1 MLMRNR
7 IFRSIFPL
15 GMLCLFTLSFYGQK
29 IIDFSREQPYNKVFV
44 ATDNFGSSYL
54 DTLEIYYPKASVDSL
69 RYSILNDLAY
79 YWHTRDLNKALDFA
93 KRGLDLTRQKGDL
106 LWEGRFQITEAAILL
121 RMEKLDEAYAILQEA
136 KDKIKKEDLAF
147 LNTQLGYVFE
157 RKGDLV
163 RAADYAL
170 ESKRLG
176 LELNDVKAV
185 ALAYSDLSNLY
196 WKYSKFE
203 RGLEYGLKSLELF
216 EERGL
221 NDLDYDF
228 TLYVVGNNQL
238 ELGNYSEAL
247 DYFKHA
253 IAIGERYGFYNNL
266 SDTYISLIELHTL
279 LMEYD
284 EAESA
289 AEKALLYANLLDN
302 NFLKMR
308 SWLSIG
314 KLQLFQGKYISAI
327 ESLKKC
333 IEIAGPDFGDHFYL
347 SQAYE
352 RLGKAHVG
360 NHNYKDATE
369 AFVMY
374 DSLRNMVF
382 SESAK
387 ENMVLLETEF
397 NMARKEDTIQGME
410 DQIKKQSSQQTLIS
424 IISGLLF
431 LLLLV
436 LFVTYKKN
444 KGKNVLLERQN
455 AEKEFLLKEIHHR
468 VKNNLGIVSSL
479 LELQVAKMDDPKA
492 IEAIEESRNRVYSMS
507 MIHQKLYQGKNL
519 SSIEMKDYLINL
531 SKHILDSYGSEYAI
545 EYVYELQEFE
555 LDVDTAIPMGL
566 IVNEL
571 LTNSFKHAFPEKE
584 KGKIRITCQKVGN
597 EGIILE
603 VYDNGIGIS
612 DPKHSKVTG
621 SGFGTQL
628 VDLLVQQLD
637 GSMRIYNGQGTRVRM
652 EFELI
657 NKSKELNF

>member
-1 MLMRNR
+1 MRNR
-7 IFRSIFPL
+7 IFHSVLPL
-15 GMLCLFTLSFYGQK
+15 WMLCFCTLSGYGQK
-29 IIDFSREQPYNKVFV
+29 IIDFNRERPYNKIFV
-44 ATDNFGSSYL
+44 DTDNFGASYL
-54 DTLEIYYPKASVDSL
+54 DTLEISYQKTTVDSL

-79 YWHTRDLNKALDFA
+79 YWHTRDLNKALNFT
-93 KRGLDLTRQKGDL
+93 RQGLNMTRQKEDL

-121 RMEKLDEAYAILQEA
+121 RMEKLDTAYVILQEA
-136 KDKIKKEDLAF
+136 KNKIKKEDLAF

-176 LELNDVKAV
+176 LEMNDVKAV

-196 WKYSKFE
+196 WKYSKFD

-216 EERGL
+216 EKRGL

-228 TLYVVGNNQL
+228 TLYVVGNNLL
-238 ELGNYSEAL
+238 ELENYQEAL

-266 SDTYISLIELHTL
+266 SDTYISLIELYTL
-279 LMEYD
+279 LLQYD
-284 EAESA
+284 EAEKS

-314 KLQLFQGKYISAI
+314 KLQLFQGKYVSAI
-327 ESLKKC
+327 ESLNKC
-333 IEIAGPDFGDHFYL
+333 IEIATPDFGDYYYL

-352 RLGKAHVG
+352 RLGKAYAG

-374 DSLRNMVF
+374 DSLRNKVF
-382 SESAK
+382 TESAN
-387 ENMVLLETEF
+387 ENMALLETEF
-397 NMARKEDTIQGME
+397 DMAQQEDTIQGME

-424 IISGLLF
+424 IIAGLLF
-431 LLLLV
+431 LLVLV

-479 LELQVAKMDDPKA
+479 LELQVAKMNDPKA

-531 SKHILDSYGSEYAI
+531 SRHILDSYGSGYAI
-545 EYVYELQEFE
+545 EYDYNLQEFE
-555 LDVDTAIPMGL
+555 LDVDLAIPMGL

-571 LTNSFKHAFPEKE
+571 LTNSFKHAFPERE
-584 KGKIRITCQKVGN
+584 KGKIKITCQKVGN
-597 EGIILE
+597 EGVVLE
-603 VYDNGIGIS
+603 VYDNGIGFT
-612 DPKHSKVTG
+612 DPKDSKKGGT
-621 SGFGTQL
+621 GFGTQL
-628 VDLLVQQLD
+628 VDLLVEQLD
-637 GSMRIYNGQGTRVRM
+637 GSMKIYNGQGTRVRM

-657 NKSKELNF
+657 HNSKELNF

>member
-7 IFRSIFPL
+7 IFCCIFPFWML
-15 GMLCLFTLSFYGQK
+15 GFCTLSGYAQK
-29 IIDFSREQPYNKVFV
+29 IIDFSREQPYHKVFV
-44 ATDNFGSSYL
+44 DTDNFGSSYL
-54 DTLEIYYPKASVDSL
+54 DTLEISYPKASTDSL

-79 YWHTRDLNKALDFA
+79 YWHTRDLNKALDFTR
-93 KRGLDLTRQKGDL
+93 KGLDMTRQKEDL
-106 LWEGRFQITEAAILL
+106 LWEGRFQVTEAAILL
-121 RMEKLDEAYAILQEA
+121 RMEKLDTAYVILQEA
-136 KDKIKKEDLAF
+136 KNKIKKEDLAF
-147 LNTQLGYVFE
+147 LNTQIGYVFE

-176 LELNDVKAV
+176 LETNDVKAV
-185 ALAYSDLSNLY
+185 ALAYCDLSNLY

-247 DYFKHA
+247 DYFKHS

-266 SDTYISLIELHTL
+266 SDTYISLIELYTL
-279 LMEYD
+279 LLKYD
-284 EAESA
+284 EAEKA

-302 NFLKMR
+302 NFLRMR

-314 KLQLFQGKYISAI
+314 KLQLFEGKYISAI
-327 ESLKKC
+327 ESLNKC
-333 IEIAGPDFGDHFYL
+333 IEIATPEFGDYYYL

-352 RLGKAHVG
+352 RLGKAYVG
-360 NHNYKDATE
+360 NHKYKDATE

-374 DSLRNMVF
+374 DSLRKKVF
-382 SESAK
+382 TESAK

-410 DQIKKQSSQQTLIS
+410 DQIKKQSSQQALIS

-431 LLLLV
+431 LLVLV

-479 LELQVAKMDDPKA
+479 LELQVAKMTDPKA

-531 SKHILDSYGSEYAI
+531 SRHILDSYGSEYAI
-545 EYVYELQEFE
+545 EYVYNLQEFE
-555 LDVDTAIPMGL
+555 LDVDLALPIGL

-571 LTNSFKHAFPEKE
+571 LTNSFKHAFPEQE
-584 KGKIRITCQKVGN
+584 KGKIKITCQKVGN
-597 EGIILE
+597 EGIVLE
-603 VYDNGIGIS
+603 VYDNGIGLNNL
-612 DPKHSKVTG
+612 KNYNEKG

-628 VDLLVQQLD
+628 VDLLVEQLD
-637 GSMRIYNGQGTRVRM
+637 GSMRVYNGQGTRVRM
-652 EFELI
+652 EFELT
-657 NKSKELNF
+657 NNSKEMNF

>member
-1 MLMRNR
+1 MRNR
-7 IFRSIFPL
+7 VFRCIIYL
-15 GMLCLFTLSFYGQK
+15 WMLCFCTLSYGQK
-29 IIDFSREQPYNKVFV
+29 IIDFNREQPYHKVFV
-44 ATDNFGSSYL
+44 DTDNFGSSYL
-54 DTLEIYYPKASVDSL
+54 DTLEMSYPKASVDSL
-69 RYSILNDLAY
+69 RFSILNDLAY
-79 YWHTRDLNKALDFA
+79 YWHTRDLNKALDFT
-93 KRGLDLTRQKGDL
+93 KMGLDLTRQKEDL
-106 LWEGRFQITEAAILL
+106 LWEGRFQVTEAAILL
-121 RMEKLDEAYAILQEA
+121 RMEKLDTAYAILQEA
-136 KDKIKKEDLAF
+136 KNKIKKEDLAF

-170 ESKRLG
+170 ESRRLG
-176 LELNDVKAV
+176 LELNDVRAV

-238 ELGNYSEAL
+238 ELGNYNEAL
-247 DYFKHA
+247 DYFKHS
-253 IAIGERYGFYNNL
+253 IAIGERYGFFNNL
-266 SDTYISLIELHTL
+266 SDTYISLIELYTL
-279 LMEYD
+279 LLKYD
-284 EAESA
+284 EAEKA

-314 KLQLFQGKYISAI
+314 KLQLFQGKFISAK
-327 ESLKKC
+327 ESLEKC
-333 IEIAGPDFGDHFYL
+333 IQIAGPDFGDYYYL

-352 RLGKAHVG
+352 RLGKAYVG
-360 NHNYKDATE
+360 NHNYKDATR

-374 DSLRNMVF
+374 DSLRNKVF

-387 ENMVLLETEF
+387 ENMLLLENEF
-397 NMARKEDTIQGME
+397 DMARKEDTIQGME

-444 KGKNVLLERQN
+444 KGKNVLLEKQN

-479 LELQVAKMDDPKA
+479 LELQVAKMKDPKA

-545 EYVYELQEFE
+545 EYIYELQEFE
-555 LDVDTAIPMGL
+555 LDVDAAIPMGL

-571 LTNSFKHAFPEKE
+571 LTNSFKHAFPEQE
-584 KGKIRITCQKVGN
+584 KGKISITCQKVGH

-603 VYDNGIGIS
+603 VYDNGIGFN
-612 DPKHSKVTG
+612 DLKDSKDTG

-628 VDLLVQQLD
+628 IDLLVKQLD
-637 GSMRIYNGQGTRVRM
+637 GSIRIYNGQGTRVRM
-652 EFELI
+652 EFELT

>member
-1 MLMRNR
+1 MRNR
-7 IFRSIFPL
+7 IFHSVLPL
-15 GMLCLFTLSFYGQK
+15 WMLCFCTLSGYGQK
-29 IIDFSREQPYNKVFV
+29 IIDFNRETPYNKIFV
-44 ATDNFGSSYL
+44 DTDNFGASYL
-54 DTLEIYYPKASVDSL
+54 DTLEISYQKTTVDSL

-79 YWHTRDLNKALDFA
+79 YWHTRDLNKALNFT
-93 KRGLDLTRQKGDL
+93 RQGLNMTRQKEDL

-121 RMEKLDEAYAILQEA
+121 RMEKLDTAYVILQEA
-136 KDKIKKEDLAF
+136 KNKIKKEDLAF

-176 LELNDVKAV
+176 LEMNDVKAV

-196 WKYSKFE
+196 WKYSKFD

-216 EERGL
+216 EKRGL

-228 TLYVVGNNQL
+228 TLYVVGNNLL
-238 ELGNYSEAL
+238 ELENYQEAL

-266 SDTYISLIELHTL
+266 SDTYISLIELYTL
-279 LMEYD
+279 LLQYD
-284 EAESA
+284 EAEKS

-314 KLQLFQGKYISAI
+314 KLQLFQGKYVSAI
-327 ESLKKC
+327 ESLNKC
-333 IEIAGPDFGDHFYL
+333 IEIATPDFGDYYYL

-352 RLGKAHVG
+352 RLGKAYAG

-374 DSLRNMVF
+374 DSLRNKVF
-382 SESAK
+382 TESAN
-387 ENMVLLETEF
+387 ENMALLETEF
-397 NMARKEDTIQGME
+397 DMAQQEDTIQGME

-424 IISGLLF
+424 IIAGLLF
-431 LLLLV
+431 LLVLV

-479 LELQVAKMDDPKA
+479 LELQVAKMNDPKA

-531 SKHILDSYGSEYAI
+531 SRHILDSYGSGYAI
-545 EYVYELQEFE
+545 EYDYNLQEFE
-555 LDVDTAIPMGL
+555 LDVDLAIPMGL

-571 LTNSFKHAFPEKE
+571 LTNSFKHAFPERE
-584 KGKIRITCQKVGN
+584 KGKIKITCQKVGN
-597 EGIILE
+597 EGVVLE
-603 VYDNGIGIS
+603 VYDNGIGFT
-612 DPKHSKVTG
+612 DPKDSKKGGT
-621 SGFGTQL
+621 GFGTQL
-628 VDLLVQQLD
+628 VDLLVEQLD
-637 GSMRIYNGQGTRVRM
+637 GSMKIYNGQGTRVRM

-657 NKSKELNF
+657 HNSKELNF